1 MLNWVK
7 KGLWLLAIGA
17 TFAGVS
23 DFCQKQT
30 KGFAI
35 SKIAPSFSSE
45 NVEEIDENVLSIF
58 DQPFHYLRKGNS
70 AYVFVSDDDKYVL
83 KFLRRPNLFPPF
95 WTKLKLARLLLP
107 SYCNAIITERERK
120 KELLLTSYQLAAEK
134 LKDQTGIFY
143 SHMNSTSLLKKN
155 ITFYDRIKIKHTLP
169 ADTIAF
175 VLQKKAIPFCP
186 YFKQLVEENKKEA
199 AQTLLKEFAL
209 LLKERASKGIYDN
222 DISPHYNLG
231 IFEDHFMAFD
241 LDGLKPCSIPMNSE
255 SFKTHMLKDGR
266 KMIHWLK
273 SVDPDLSVFLQQE
286 ILKLS
291 LLS

>member
-1 MLNWVK
+1 MLNWMK
-7 KGLWLLAIGA
+7 KGLWILVIGV
-17 TFAGVS
+17 TFAAIS

-45 NVEEIDENVLSIF
+45 EAQEIDENIVSVL

-95 WTKLKLARLLLP
+95 WTKFKLARLLLP
-107 SYCNAIITERERK
+107 SYCNTIISERERK

-143 SHMNSTSLLKKN
+143 SHMNSTPLLKKN

-169 ADTIAF
+169 ADTVAF
-175 VLQKKAIPFCP
+175 VLQKKAQPFCP
-186 YFKQLVEENKKEA
+186 YFKQLVKEHKTEA
-199 AQTLLKEFAL
+199 AHSLLTEFAL
-209 LLKERASKGIYDN
+209 LLKERASKGIFDN

-241 LDGLKPCSIPMNSE
+241 LDGLKPCSIPESPE
-255 SFKTHMLKDGR
+255 SFETHMLKDGR

-291 LLS
+291 FLS